1 MYRRYKPRRQTSNHT
16 IPLAALGFTV
26 SALLLWGIYAKG
38 DDIYH
43 FFKGKTVVVAD
54 NSEANNNLNRLMGDL
69 AGDKPRLLELAET
82 EKTRLGWIQDVN
94 TRRQFRYF
102 LVCRLIDMGQ
112 WQEAVR
118 ILPEV
123 ETLAPMEGL
132 DRIAQAALAHEDY
145 ELQLRLDR
153 ELQDKAVHSPEHTAL
168 LLRSIRRTAETCIR
182 MNRKDDAASAIR
194 SRLNMPEVSARLS
207 TPELAAE
214 AASLLMLCADISE
227 VKEPVLQMVRNTL
240 ERAKW
245 PLCPATSRLML
256 EEVSNTLRDNQNL
269 SQHALREI
277 EAKLLHCRDAML
289 EYPDKE
295 HRLPK
300 CYMMLGELRYRLGNH
315 EGCAQALSL
324 AAAFAEGY
332 GEMTPELQ
340 VKLCRLRSRANEAR
354 GAVEEA
360 KGDYRYLLERET
372 DPKEIFRCL
381 TFLATHAEGEE
392 RITLLNRCWEM
403 LSKDEKLALTDTM
416 NRAGIAHELAKYY
429 TDRQDHENAIRWVG
443 ECLKMTEAS
452 HPDLT
457 DGKVLRAR
465 LNHAL
470 ILRKAQRDSVA
481 VRQMRDVVRAMEQ
494 MADEEREKLDAA
506 DGKLYKDAVREFS
519 RTYLLM
525 GDRQLAKDV
534 IKKIRESLPEKVR

>member
-1 MYRRYKPRRQTSNHT
+1 MYRRYKPRRKTSSHA
-16 IPLAALGFTV
+16 IPLTAIGLTAT
-26 SALLLWGIYAKG
+26 ALLLWGIYAKG
-38 DDIYH
+38 SDIYH
-43 FFKGKTVVVAD
+43 FFEGKTVVVAD
-54 NSEANNNLNRLMGDL
+54 NSEANANLDKLMGDL

-82 EKTRLGWIQDVN
+82 EKTRLGWIQNVN

-132 DRIAQAALAHEDY
+132 DRIAEASLTHEDY

-168 LLRSIRRTAETCIR
+168 LLRSIRRSAETCIR
-182 MNRKDDAASAIR
+182 MNRKDDAASIIR
-194 SRLNMPEVSARLS
+194 SRLGTPAVSARLS
-207 TPELAAE
+207 SPELAAE

-269 SQHALREI
+269 SQNALREI

-300 CYMMLGELRYRLGNH
+300 CYMMLGELRYRLGNY
-315 EGCAQALSL
+315 EGCAQALTL

-340 VKLCRLRSRANEAR
+340 LKLCRLRSRANEAR
-354 GAVEEA
+354 GEVEEA
-360 KGDYRYLLERET
+360 KRDYRYLLERET
-372 DPKEIFRCL
+372 DPKEMFRCL
-381 TFLATHAEGEE
+381 TFLATHSEGEE
-392 RITLLNRCWEM
+392 RIELLTRCWDM
-403 LSKDEKLALTDTM
+403 LSRDEKLALTDVM
-416 NRAGIAHELAKYY
+416 DRAGIARELAKFY
-429 TDRQDHENAIRWVG
+429 TDKQDHENAIRWVG
-443 ECLKMTEAS
+443 ECLKMTEAA

-465 LNHAL
+465 LEYAL
-470 ILRKAQRDSVA
+470 ILRKAQRDGVA
-481 VRQMRDVVRAMEQ
+481 VRQLRDVVRAMEQ
-494 MADEEREKLDAA
+494 MSEEERAKLDEA
-506 DGKLYKDAVREFS
+506 DKKLYKDAVREFS

-534 IKKIRESLPEKVR
+534 IRKIRESLPDKVR

>member
-1 MYRRYKPRRQTSNHT
+1 MYRRYKPRRKTSSHA
-16 IPLAALGFTV
+16 IPLTAIGLTV
-26 SALLLWGIYAKG
+26 TALLLWGIYAKG
-38 DDIYH
+38 SDIYH
-43 FFKGKTVVVAD
+43 FFEGKTVVVAD
-54 NSEANNNLNRLMGDL
+54 NSEANANLDKLMGDL

-82 EKTRLGWIQDVN
+82 EKTRLGWIQNVN

-132 DRIAQAALAHEDY
+132 ERIAEAAHLHEDY

-153 ELQDKAVHSPEHTAL
+153 ELQDKAVLSPEHTAL

-182 MNRKDDAASAIR
+182 MNRKDQAASVIM
-194 SRLNMPEVSARLS
+194 SRLGTPSVQARLS
-207 TPELAAE
+207 SPELAAE
-214 AASLLMLCADISE
+214 AASLQMLCADISE

-240 ERAKW
+240 EQAKW

-269 SQHALREI
+269 SQPALREI
-277 EAKLLHCRDAML
+277 EAKLLRCRDAML
-289 EYPDKE
+289 EYPDRE

-300 CYMMLGELRYRLGNH
+300 CYMMLGELRYRLGNYD
-315 EGCAQALSL
+315 GCAQSL
-324 AAAFAEGY
+324 TLASAFAEGY

-340 VKLCRLRSRANEAR
+340 VQLCRLRSRANEAR

-360 KGDYRYLLERET
+360 KSDYRFLLERET
-372 DPKEIFRCL
+372 DARETFRCL
-381 TFLATHAEGEE
+381 TFLATHTEGEE
-392 RITLLNRCWEM
+392 KIQMLIRCWDM
-403 LSKDEKLALTDTM
+403 LSRDEKLALTDVM
-416 NRAGIAHELAKYY
+416 NRAGIARELAKYY
-429 TDRQDHENAIRWVG
+429 TDKQDYENAIRWVG
-443 ECLKMTEAS
+443 ECLSMTEAA

-465 LNHAL
+465 MEHAL
-470 ILRKAQRDSVA
+470 IQRKAQRDSVA
-481 VRQMRDVVRAMEQ
+481 VRQLRDVVRAMEQ
-494 MADEEREKLDAA
+494 MSDEEREKLDAA
-506 DGKLYKDAVREFS
+506 DKKLYKDAVREFS

-525 GDRQLAKDV
+525 GDKQLAKDV

>member
-1 MYRRYKPRRQTSNHT
+1 MYRRYKPRRKTSNHA
-16 IPLAALGFTV
+16 IPLTAIGLTAT
-26 SALLLWGIYAKG
+26 ALLLWGIYAKG
-38 DDIYH
+38 SDIYH
-43 FFKGKTVVVAD
+43 FFEGKTVVVAD
-54 NSEANNNLNRLMGDL
+54 NSEANANLNRLMADL
-69 AGDKPRLLELAET
+69 SGDKSRLLELAET

-102 LVCRLIDMGQ
+102 LVCRLIDLGQ

-123 ETLAPMEGL
+123 ETLAPLEGL
-132 DRIAQAALAHEDY
+132 DRMAQAALEHEDY

-168 LLRSIRRTAETCIR
+168 LLRSIRRTAETCVR

-194 SRLNMPEVSARLS
+194 SRLGTPAVAARLAS
-207 TPELAAE
+207 PELAAE

-240 ERAKW
+240 EQAKW

-256 EEVSNTLRDNQNL
+256 EEVSNTLRDNKNL
-269 SQHALREI
+269 SANTLREI
-277 EAKLLHCRDAML
+277 ETKLLRCRDAML
-289 EYPDKE
+289 EYPDRE

-315 EGCAQALSL
+315 EGCAQALNL
-324 AAAFAEGY
+324 ASAFAEGY
-332 GEMTPELQ
+332 GDMTPELQ
-340 VKLCRLRSRANEAR
+340 LSLCRLRSRANEAR

-360 KGDYRYLLERET
+360 RRDYRYLLERET
-372 DPKEIFRCL
+372 DAKEIFRCL
-381 TFLATHAEGEE
+381 TFLASHAEGEE
-392 RITLLNRCWEM
+392 RISLLTRCWDM
-403 LSKDEKLALTDTM
+403 LSKDPRLAMTDVM
-416 NRAGIAHELAKYY
+416 DSAGIARELAQYY
-429 TDRQDHENAIRWVG
+429 IGKQEYESAIRWVG
-443 ECLKMTEAS
+443 ECLKMTEAA

-465 LNHAL
+465 MEHAL

-481 VRQMRDVVRAMEQ
+481 VRQLRDVVRAMEQ
-494 MADEEREKLDAA
+494 MEDGEREKLDAA
-506 DGKLYKDAVREFS
+506 DKKLYKDAVREFS
-519 RTYLLM
+519 RTYLIM
-525 GDRQLAKDV
+525 GDKQLARDV
-534 IKKIRESLPEKVR
+534 IKKIREGLPDKVR

>member
-1 MYRRYKPRRQTSNHT
+1 MYRRYKPRRKTSSHA
-16 IPLAALGFTV
+16 IPLTAIGLTAT
-26 SALLLWGIYAKG
+26 ALLLWGIYAKG
-38 DDIYH
+38 SDIYH
-43 FFKGKTVVVAD
+43 FFEGKTVVVAD
-54 NSEANNNLNRLMGDL
+54 NSEANANLNRLMGDL
-69 AGDKPRLLELAET
+69 AGDKPRLLELAAT

-102 LVCRLIDMGQ
+102 LVCRLIDAGQ

-132 DRIAQAALAHEDY
+132 DRIAEAALAHEDY

-153 ELQDKAVHSPEHTAL
+153 ELQDKAVHSPEHTTL

-182 MNRKDDAASAIR
+182 MNRKDDAAAVIR
-194 SRLNMPEVSARLS
+194 ARLGMPAVSARLAA
-207 TPELAAE
+207 PELAAE

-227 VKEPVLQMVRNTL
+227 VKEPILQMVRNTL
-240 ERAKW
+240 EKAKW

-269 SQHALREI
+269 SHAALREI

-289 EYPDKE
+289 EYPDRE

-300 CYMMLGELRYRLGNH
+300 CYMMLGDLRYRLGNH
-315 EGCAQALSL
+315 EGCAQALTL

-340 VKLCRLRSRANEAR
+340 LTLSRLRSRANEAR

-360 KGDYRYLLERET
+360 KADYRYLLERET
-372 DPKEIFRCL
+372 DAKEIFRCL
-381 TFLATHAEGEE
+381 TFLATHSEGEE
-392 RITLLNRCWEM
+392 RINLLTRCWDM
-403 LSKDEKLALTDTM
+403 LSRDEKLALTDTM
-416 NRAGIAHELAKYY
+416 NRADIARELAKYF
-429 TDRQDHENAIRWVG
+429 TDRQDYENAIRWVG
-443 ECLKMTEAS
+443 ECLTMTEAA

-465 LNHAL
+465 MEHAL

-481 VRQMRDVVRAMEQ
+481 VRQLRDVVRAMEQ

-506 DGKLYKDAVREFS
+506 DNKLYKDAVREFS

-525 GDRQLAKDV
+525 GDKQLAKDV
-534 IKKIRESLPEKVR
+534 IKKIRESLPEKQR

>member
-1 MYRRYKPRRQTSNHT
+1 MYRRYKPRRQTSSHV
-16 IPLAALGFTV
+16 IPLTAIGLTV
-26 SALLLWGIYAKG
+26 SALLLWGLYAKG
-38 DDIYH
+38 DDIYD

-54 NSEANNNLNRLMGDL
+54 NSEANANLDKLMGDL

-82 EKTRLGWIQDVN
+82 EKTRLGWIQNIN

-123 ETLAPMEGL
+123 ETLAPLEGL
-132 DRIAQAALAHEDY
+132 DRIALAALAHEDY

-153 ELQDKAVHSPEHTAL
+153 ELQDKAVHSPENTPL

-182 MNRKDDAASAIR
+182 MNRKDEAAAVIR
-194 SRLNMPEVSARLS
+194 GRLGEPAVFARLS
-207 TPELAAE
+207 SPELAAE

-240 ERAKW
+240 EQAKW

-256 EEVSNTLRDNQNL
+256 EEVSNTLRDNKNL
-269 SQHALREI
+269 TQHTLREI

-300 CYMMLGELRYRLGNH
+300 CYTMLGELRYRLGNY
-315 EGCAQALSL
+315 EGCAQALTL

-340 VKLCRLRSRANEAR
+340 MTLCRLRSRANEAR

-360 KGDYRYLLERET
+360 KSDYRYLLERET
-372 DPKEIFRCL
+372 DAKEIFRCL
-381 TFLATHAEGEE
+381 TFLASHSEGEE
-392 RITLLNRCWEM
+392 RIELLTRCWDM
-403 LSKDEKLALTDTM
+403 LSRDEKLALTDTM
-416 NRAGIAHELAKYY
+416 NRPGIARELSKYF
-429 TDRQDHENAIRWVG
+429 TDKQDHENAIRWVG

-465 LNHAL
+465 MEHAL
-470 ILRKAQRDSVA
+470 ILRKAQRDGVA
-481 VRQMRDVVRAMEQ
+481 VRQLRDVVRAMEQ

-506 DGKLYKDAVREFS
+506 DKKLYKDAVREFS

-525 GDRQLAKDV
+525 GDKDLAKQV
-534 IKKIRESLPEKVR
+534 IRKIREGIPDKVR